1 MCISTIDRPYY
12 IFDYF
17 HHTIGSTHVAH
28 HLFHEMPFFKA
39 DVATLAVKEFLGP
52 LYNYDPTPFPMAM
65 WKIAKTCHY
74 VDDDKGIQYFKSFN
88 DAPLSTEKGK
98 VKKQ

>member
-39 DVATLAVKEFLGP
+39 DVATLSVKEFLGP